1 MSLANQQD
9 GSAVNLTIPFQT
21 HGTYNLSVYITG
33 VIPQTGAELS
43 SEPLVQQVMFYESG
57 QSAPLISV
65 SALDSYRY

>member
-33 VIPQTGAELS
+33 IIPQTGAELT
-43 SEPLVQQVMFYESG
+43 SEPLV
-57 QSAPLISV
+57 
-65 SALDSYRY
+65 